1 MSSSSPDKPRGTRQ
15 QVAVALKDDPGTGAP
30 QKITATGR
38 GAVAEQIIQIA
49 LDNGV
54 RVRED
59 PDLAEILTVLDV
71 ESTVPVEVLA
81 TISEILSYIYKTNAA
96 MLPRKEFNDG
106 QAGLQPGN

>member
-1 MSSSSPDKPRGTRQ
+1 MSSGRPDEQKPKRQ
-15 QVAVALKDDPGTGAP
+15 QVAVALKDDPGTDAP

-49 LDNGV
+49 LDSGI

-71 ESTVPVEVLA
+71 DSTVPVEVLA

-106 QAGLQPGN
+106 HVEN

>member
-1 MSSSSPDKPRGTRQ
+1 MSSSDSGDLKAKRQ
-15 QVAVALKDDPGTGAP
+15 QVAIALEDDPSTDAP
-30 QKITATGR
+30 QKVTATGR

-81 TISEILSYIYKTNAA
+81 TISEILSYVYKANAA
-96 MLPRKEFNDG
+96 MMPRKEFNDG
-106 QAGLQPGN
+106 LTED

>member
-1 MSSSSPDKPRGTRQ
+1 MNSSSSDERKSRRQ
-15 QVAVALKDDPGTGAP
+15 QVAVALKDDQNSDAP

-49 LDNGV
+49 LDNGI

-81 TISEILSYIYKTNAA
+81 TISEILSYVYKTNAA

-106 QAGLQPGN
+106 PAPSQPGN

>member
-1 MSSSSPDKPRGTRQ
+1 MDTEGSKKRLQ
-15 QVAVALKDDPGTGAP
+15 QVAVALQDDPDTDAP

-81 TISEILSYIYKTNAA
+81 TISEILSYVYKTNAA
-96 MLPRKEFNDG
+96 MMPRKEFNDG
-106 QAGLQPGN
+106 HADAKSGH

>member
-1 MSSSSPDKPRGTRQ
+1 MNSSESDDKKKLRQ
-15 QVAVALKDDPGTGAP
+15 QVAVALKDDPGSDSP

-49 LDNGV
+49 LDSGV

-71 ESTVPVEVLA
+71 DSTVPVEVLA
-81 TISEILSYIYKTNAA
+81 TISEILSYVYKTNAA
-96 MLPRKEFNDG
+96 MMPRKEFNDG
-106 QAGLQPGN
+106 PVKNQQ